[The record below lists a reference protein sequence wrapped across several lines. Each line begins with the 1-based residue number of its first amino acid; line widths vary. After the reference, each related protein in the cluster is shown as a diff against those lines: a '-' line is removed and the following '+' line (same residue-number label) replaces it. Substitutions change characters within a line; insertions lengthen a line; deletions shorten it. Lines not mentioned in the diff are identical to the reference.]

1 MLICGKLL
9 CEGKQRVWAGVF
21 FLALIYHLSC
31 GMLHLLK
38 WNIICLCI
46 ELYLGWLLN
55 ENYYS
60 IIAIR
65 NGSAAYGCVQSIKWL
80 MEPQTLQRPLQI
92 HSMALLARFY
102 TLISALQARGI
113 RFCRTTI
120 NQPLY
125 TVCASTDKE
134 YSKLKPISHVLK
146 LFLMYCSVGKC
157 VMHGYS
163 FPVPG

>member
-1 MLICGKLL
+1 MASFVVKDNSMSG
-9 CEGKQRVWAGVF
+9 GF
-21 FLALIYHLSC
+21 FLAPVYHLSC

-65 NGSAAYGCVQSIKWL
+65 NGSAAYGCVQSINWL
-80 MEPQTLQRPLQI
+80 REPKTLQRPLQI
-92 HSMALLARFY
+92 HSMALSARFY
-102 TLISALQARGI
+102 TLISALEARGI
-113 RFCRTTI
+113 RLYGTTI

-125 TVCASTDKE
+125 TLCASKDKE
-134 YSKLKPISHVLK
+134 YSSLN
-146 LFLMYCSVGKC
+146 LFLMYCFLDKC
-157 VMHGYS
+157 VMHGEQLHCS
-163 FPVPG
+163 SLLC